1 MSNENNNHGLEEQRR
16 RRAENF
22 KLNIRDN
29 YDDDGSDYNMEAEPE
44 EISSYSGEEVKD
56 QIARESRKS
65 LKKRQKE
72 EKRELKARNRR
83 NRRIFRIAWIVS
95 IVLIGAMLSLFII
108 TGMNDLL
115 AINRKDDSSVTVKVP
130 KDADI
135 DTVTTVLK
143 DSGVIS
149 EPNYFKI
156 YATATK
162 NDKFSQGTYELKK
175 NMDYQAII
183 TNLSGTSNRTDTVEV
198 TIIEGQSVLE
208 IADKLEAEG
217 ALGNKTEF
225 LKLCNDSKFDADYD
239 FLKAIPNPQERYY
252 KLEGYLYPDKYE
264 FYVNEDPNSII
275 YKILNNYEKRIYEKQ
290 AFDGYEK
297 LISVKKMLEKSDDD
311 YTLDEIM
318 TIASIIQAE
327 AADSDD
333 MYYISSVLHNRLD
346 AGSDEGV
353 SNLGLDST
361 KYYPYR
367 SKDKLPAEIASTYTS
382 RYDTY
387 DNAGL
392 PPGPICNP
400 GMEAIKAAL
409 NPYDTSYYYFCHDS
423 NGKAYYAST
432 HAEHEANLEYID
444 D

>member
-1 MSNENNNHGLEEQRR
+1 MANDKNNHGLEEQRR

-29 YDDDGSDYNMEAEPE
+29 YDDEGSSDYDREPE

-65 LKKRQKE
+65 LKKRQKK

-95 IVLIGAMLSLFII
+95 VIMIGSMLAVFLV

-115 AINRKDDSSVTVKVP
+115 AINRKDDAAVTVQVP
-130 KDADI
+130 KDASLDM
-135 DTVTTVLK
+135 VTEALK
-143 DSGVIS
+143 AGGVIA
-149 EPNYFKI
+149 EPNYFKM
-156 YATATK
+156 YAMVTK
-162 NDKFSQGTYELKK
+162 NDTFSQGTYQLKK

-183 TNLSGTSNRTDTVEV
+183 TNLQGTSNRTDTIEV

-208 IADKLEAEG
+208 IADKLEKEG
-217 ALGNKTEF
+217 ALGNKAEF
-225 LKLCNDSKFDADYD
+225 LQLCNSNKFDNDYD
-239 FLKAIPNPQERYY
+239 FIKAIPNPGERYY

-264 FYVNEDPNSII
+264 FYVNEDPASII

-297 LISVKKMLEKSDDD
+297 LMSVKKMLEKSDDD

-318 TIASIIQAE
+318 TMASIIQAE
-327 AADSDD
+327 AADSED
-333 MYYISSVLHNRLD
+333 MYYISSILHNRLN
-346 AGSDEGV
+346 ADEDQGV
-353 SNLGLDST
+353 SSLGLDST

-387 DNAGL
+387 DNTGL

-400 GMEAIKAAL
+400 GMEAIKAAIS
-409 NPYDTSYYYFCHDS
+409 PYESSYYYFCHDK

-432 HAEHEANLEYID
+432 NAEHEANLEYIE
-444 D
+444 

>member
-1 MSNENNNHGLEEQRR
+1 MSNDKNNYGLEEQRR
-16 RRAENF
+16 KKAENF

-29 YDDDGSDYNMEAEPE
+29 YDDDGSETGGSAGPE

-56 QIARESRKS
+56 QIARESKKS
-65 LKKRQKE
+65 LKKRQKA

-95 IVLIGAMLSLFII
+95 VVLIAAMLSAFLI

-115 AINRKDDSSVTVKVP
+115 AINRSEDAVVTVKIP

-135 DTVTTVLK
+135 DTVTTALK
-143 DSGVIS
+143 DGGVIA
-149 EPNYFKI
+149 EPNYFKM
-156 YATATK
+156 YAIATK
-162 NDKFSQGTYELKK
+162 NDTFSQGTYKLKK

-183 TNLSGTSNRTDTVEV
+183 TNLQGTSNRTDTIEV
-198 TIIEGQSVLE
+198 TIIEGMNVLE
-208 IADKLEAEG
+208 IADKLEKEG

-225 LKLCNDSKFDADYD
+225 LNLCNSNKFDNDYD
-239 FLKAIPNPQERYY
+239 FLKAIPNAKDRYY

-264 FYVNEDPNSII
+264 FYVNEDPASII

-333 MYYISSVLHNRLD
+333 MYYISSILRNRLD
-346 AGSDEGV
+346 AGDDEGV
-353 SNLGLDST
+353 TNLGLDST

-367 SKDKLPAEIASTYTS
+367 SKDKLPADIAASYKS

-409 NPYDTSYYYFCHDS
+409 TPYDTSYYYFCHDS

-432 HAEHEANLEYID
+432 IGEHEANLEYIK
-444 D
+444 

>member
-1 MSNENNNHGLEEQRR
+1 MSTDNNNHGLEEQRR
-16 RRAENF
+16 RKAENF

-29 YDDDGSDYNMEAEPE
+29 YDDDGTSYGSSEPE

-56 QIARESRKS
+56 QIARESKRS
-65 LKKRQKE
+65 LKKRQRQ
-72 EKRELKARNRR
+72 EKRELKARNKR

-95 IVLIGAMLSLFII
+95 VLIIAAALGAFLI

-115 AINRKDDSSVTVKVP
+115 AINRKEDASVTVKIP

-135 DTVTTVLK
+135 DTVSTALK
-143 DSGVIS
+143 NGGVIS
-149 EPNYFKI
+149 EPSYFKM
-156 YATATK
+156 YAMVTK
-162 NDKFSQGTYELKK
+162 NDKFSQGTYKLKK

-183 TNLSGTSNRTDTVEV
+183 TNLQGTSNRTDTIEV
-198 TIIEGQSVLE
+198 TIIEGMNVLE
-208 IADKLEAEG
+208 IADKLEKEG

-225 LKLCNDSKFDADYD
+225 LNLCNSNKFDNDYD
-239 FLKAIPNPQERYY
+239 FIKAIPNAKDRYY

-264 FYVNEDPNSII
+264 FYVNEDPASII

-297 LISVKKMLEKSDDD
+297 LISVNKMLEKSDGD

-333 MYYISSVLHNRLD
+333 MYYISSILRNRLD
-346 AGSDEGV
+346 AGDDEGV
-353 SNLGLDST
+353 ANLGLDST

-367 SKDKLPAEIASTYTS
+367 SKDKLPADIAASYKS

-409 NPYDTSYYYFCHDS
+409 TPYDTSYYYFCHDS

-432 HAEHEANLEYID
+432 IGEHEANLEYID
-444 D
+444 

>member
-1 MSNENNNHGLEEQRR
+1 MSNDKNNYGLEEQRR
-16 RRAENF
+16 KKAENF

-29 YDDDGSDYNMEAEPE
+29 YDDDGSETGGSAGPE

-56 QIARESRKS
+56 QIARESKKS
-65 LKKRQKE
+65 LKKRQKA

-95 IVLIGAMLSLFII
+95 VVLIAAMLSAFLI

-115 AINRKDDSSVTVKVP
+115 AINRSEDAVVTVKIP

-143 DSGVIS
+143 DGGVIA
-149 EPNYFKI
+149 EPNYFKM
-156 YATATK
+156 YAMVTK
-162 NDKFSQGTYELKK
+162 NDTFSQGTYKLKK

-183 TNLSGTSNRTDTVEV
+183 TNLEGNSNRTDSVEV
-198 TIIEGQSVLE
+198 TIIEGQSVVE
-208 IADKLEAEG
+208 IADTLEKKG
-217 ALGNKTEF
+217 ALGDKDKFLELCNSDKFDSDFDFIKDQTNKT
-225 LKLCNDSKFDADYD
+225 K
-239 FLKAIPNPQERYY
+239 RYY
-252 KLEGYLYPDKYE
+252 RLEGYLYPDKYE
-264 FYVNEDPNSII
+264 FYVNEDPASII

-297 LISVKKMLEKSDDD
+297 LISVNKMLEKSDD

-333 MYYISSVLHNRLD
+333 MYYISSILRNRLD
-346 AGSDEGV
+346 AGDDEGV
-353 SNLGLDST
+353 ANLGLDST

-367 SKDKLPAEIASTYTS
+367 SKDKLPADIAASYKS

-409 NPYDTSYYYFCHDS
+409 TPYDTSYYYFCHDS

-432 HAEHEANLEYID
+432 IGEHEANLEYID
-444 D
+444 